1 MSVHPAQIRDA
12 VQNYIE
18 QAYRPV
24 LRFHV
29 QKAVTDRLDTYFG
42 AVASQ
47 MRNLELDGK
56 IAKYVSPEGTEFW
69 YSPESQSFCG
79 TCGQLALP
87 GVHPDPA
94 CNRHQPAPGG
104 TPTATTGMTE
114 VNPDQAATLIHY
126 AVQAADGEAQLNP
139 PPDGETPGDY
149 TRRLV
154 TAAVLHLVEQ
164 GLLVIPTDL
173 ERRIAEPIPADRQ
186 AARRMQLSG
195 SDRDNPRPTTSSGTR
210 GARPAPSDPQPR
222 EQPG

>member
-1 MSVHPAQIRDA
+1 MDKHMTRGYRKLISEANSVIVTIPASEALGMFNDPDVIFVDIRDLP
-12 VQNYIE
+12 E
-18 QAYRPV
+18 
-24 LRFHV
+24 
-29 QKAVTDRLDTYFG
+29 
-42 AVASQ
+42 
-47 MRNLELDGK
+47 LERDGK

-69 YSPESQSFCG
+69 YSPKSQSFCG

-186 AARRMQLSG
+186 VARRMQLSG

-210 GARPAPSDPQPR
+210 GARPAPFRSAAS
-222 EQPG
+222 

>member
-1 MSVHPAQIRDA
+1 MSAHPAQIRDA
-12 VQNYIE
+12 IQEYIE

-24 LRFHV
+24 LTFHV
-29 QKAVTDRLDTYFG
+29 QKAVTDRLDTYMG

-47 MRNLELDGK
+47 MHNLERDGK

-69 YSPESQSFCG
+69 YSPKSQTFCG
-79 TCGQLALP
+79 TCGALALP

-94 CNRHQPAPGG
+94 CNRHQPAPGD
-104 TPTATTGMTE
+104 TPTATTTGLTE
-114 VNPDQAATLIHY
+114 VSPDQAATLIHY

-186 AARRMQLSG
+186 ASRRMQ
-195 SDRDNPRPTTSSGTR
+195 RPG
-210 GARPAPSDPQPR
+210 
-222 EQPG
+222 

>member
-1 MSVHPAQIRDA
+1 MSAHPAQIRDA

-24 LRFHV
+24 MRFHV

-69 YSPESQSFCG
+69 YSPKSQSFCG

-186 AARRMQLSG
+186 AARRTG
-195 SDRDNPRPTTSSGTR
+195 EPGWTWRARRDLNPQ
-210 GARPAPSDPQPR
+210 PSDP
-222 EQPG
+222 

>member
-1 MSVHPAQIRDA
+1 MSAHPAQIRDA
-12 VQNYIE
+12 IQEYIE

-29 QKAVTDRLDTYFG
+29 QKAVTDRLDTHMG

-47 MRNLELDGK
+47 MHNLERDGK

-69 YSPESQSFCG
+69 YSPKSQTFCG
-79 TCGQLALP
+79 TCGALALP

-94 CNRHQPAPGG
+94 CNRHQPAPED
-104 TPTATTGMTE
+104 TPTATTTGMTE

-149 TRRLV
+149 TGRLV

-186 AARRMQLSG
+186 AARRM
-195 SDRDNPRPTTSSGTR
+195 PRPG
-210 GARPAPSDPQPR
+210 
-222 EQPG
+222 